1 MSLEVT
7 IIILLGTLVLLLA
20 IGTEVLV
27 AIGITATIGLVFFVK
42 SPVYQLAWTSWMQLN
57 VFTMT
62 AVPLFIFLGAI
73 LANSGV
79 TRYLFNAADKWIGGL
94 PGGLAISS
102 IGAQAVFGA
111 MCGSTLAAAATF
123 TTIVFP
129 EMEKRHY
136 SPRLGLGAIAV
147 GGILAP
153 LIPPSIILII
163 YGGWQGL
170 SIVRLFAAGLIPG
183 IILAIF
189 FMITIVIIVK
199 VNPSLAPTPS
209 KCTWQERLRATGALM
224 PWLGVILLVLGAI
237 FGGIM
242 TPTEAA
248 ALGALLSLLISL
260 AYRKLTF
267 AVFKQ
272 SFLDATRITAMIMLV
287 LGMAVVLGHVFQSVG
302 FIERV
307 THFFVH
313 LPVGINGVLA
323 ILFVMYLFLGMWF
336 DSWSMLLLTLPFVM
350 PVITGL
356 GVNPFWWG
364 IFYVIVA
371 EFGIVTP
378 PFGLSLFVMHGI
390 VPHHPMGVIV
400 RGALPFVISIVA
412 LEVLL
417 VAFPEIA
424 LWLPSV
430 MY

>member
-7 IIILLGTLVLLLA
+7 IIILLVTLVLLLA

-42 SPVYQLAWTSWMQLN
+42 APVYQLAWTSWMQLN

-62 AVPLFIFLGAI
+62 AVPLFIFMGAI
-73 LANSGV
+73 LANSDV

-147 GGILAP
+147 GGVLAP

-199 VNPSLAPTPS
+199 VNPSLAPTPA
-209 KCTWQERLRATGALM
+209 KCTWRERLRATGALM
-224 PWLGVILLVLGAI
+224 PWLGVILIVLGAI

-267 AVFKQ
+267 AIFKQ
-272 SFLDATRITAMIMLV
+272 SFLDAARITAMIMLI

-356 GVNPFWWG
+356 GVNPLWWG

-390 VPHHPMGVIV
+390 VPHHPMGTIV